1 MTTTTNAQLFAYAGR
16 ALFGERWQQ
25 PTAELLG
32 WPVDDKGQ
40 NRTVQRIKAAAEK
53 GEEYRIAPGA
63 MLDLAQH
70 LAKRAS
76 DAKDLAKRIERM
88 NKPKA

>member
-1 MTTTTNAQLFAYAGR
+1 MTTTNAQLFAEAGR

-32 WPVDDKGQ
+32 WPIDERGQ

-53 GEEYRIAPGA
+53 GEDYRINPGVMA
-63 MLDLAQH
+63 ELAEH
-70 LAKRAS
+70 LAAKSTECRDLSRVIARA
-76 DAKDLAKRIERM
+76 I
-88 NKPKA
+88 KPKT

>member
-1 MTTTTNAQLFAYAGR
+1 MTHTNAQLFADAGR

-63 MLDLAQH
+63 MLELAQH
-70 LAKRAS
+70 LENRAGQCS
-76 DAKDLAKRIERM
+76 TLARAIKGG
-88 NKPKA
+88 